1 MKKLAYGI
9 FGGMISF
16 VSLAGYAMYKKYKT
30 EVHIYLNFDEK
41 DREAEK
47 KFIDI
52 WKKNKK
58 HFNHMSISN
67 DDRFSYERR
76 KVTKYN
82 FYIDD
87 YGLNLLDGFIIHF

>member
-1 MKKLAYGI
+1 MKNI
-9 FGGMISF
+9 T
-16 VSLAGYAMYKKYKT
+16 VSIVSGLITFAGLVGCVMYKVNKSK
-30 EVHIYLNFDEK
+30 VHIYLNFDEK

-58 HFNHMSISN
+58 YFSHMCISN

-76 KVTKYN
+76 KVRKYS

>member
-1 MKKLAYGI
+1 MNNTATRI
-9 FGGMISF
+9 VGGLIAF
-16 VSLAGYAMYKKYKT
+16 ASLAGYAMYKKHKSK
-30 EVHIYLNFDEK
+30 VHIYLDFGEK

-58 HFNHMSISN
+58 YFSHMCISN

-76 KVTKYN
+76 NVRRYN
-82 FYIDD
+82 FYIND